1 MDEWDNNFDDEGEPP
16 RPRAEGV
23 RILGA
28 EEAAAAVSAQR
39 AGEPAP
45 PPEPLK
51 FEQRPAAPVE
61 TPLFPR
67 DDNDPTISVPTPAAP
82 GNLPHWTEPPT
93 GEVPA
98 VLSGRFG
105 ESDVDLDLTE
115 SDVDGGDDLSA
126 WSALSGGAP
135 RWRDQHDAWD
145 DAGFEDASVLA
156 GDEPP
161 MGALDESRPGSAS
174 MFDFDDEDDADS
186 FGDLGVDDE
195 IAPIR
200 LKPSGAGGGGAQ
212 PPRPR
217 PLRPTRAAPSARR
230 PANAG
235 TATSPRDMQAAL
247 ILAGGLGAIA
257 LLLFKLGPAWS
268 MLIAIAVVVMSS
280 AELYDVLRRAG
291 YQPATLVG
299 LVGTLGIMV
308 AAYQKG
314 ETALPLAIVL
324 VTAAT
329 FAWYLIR
336 VVHARPTV
344 NVAATLLA
352 FLWTG
357 VFGSYAALILGAGK
371 GHNHVGV
378 ALLLGV
384 VIAVVANDTGAYF
397 VGSRMG
403 SRPLAPEIS
412 PNKTIEGIVGGA
424 VVSIVVTVLILGF
437 VPHVHPWDGGKA
449 LWLAVVVS
457 LAAPLGDL
465 AESMI
470 KRDLGIK
477 DMGSLLPGHGGVL
490 DRFDAMLFCLPAA
503 YYLIRVI
510 G

>member
-1 MDEWDNNFDDEGEPP
+1 MDEWDDNFDEEGEPP
-16 RPRAEGV
+16 RPRVEGV

-28 EEAAAAVSAQR
+28 EEAAAAVTAQR
-39 AGEPAP
+39 AGEPVA
-45 PPEPLK
+45 PPEPLR
-51 FEQRPAAPVE
+51 FERPAPAD

-67 DDNDPTISVPTPAAP
+67 DDGEETIAIPVAAP
-82 GNLPHWTEPPT
+82 PNLPHWTEPPT

-115 SDVDGGDDLSA
+115 DADGGDDLSA
-126 WSALSGGAP
+126 WTALSGGAP

-161 MGALDESRPGSAS
+161 MGALDETRPGSAS

-217 PLRPTRAAPSARR
+217 PPRPTRAAPSPRSA
-230 PANAG
+230 AAST
-235 TATSPRDMQAAL
+235 TAPRDMQAAL
-247 ILAGGLGAIA
+247 LLAGGLGVIA
-257 LLLFKLGPAWS
+257 LILFKLGPAWS
-268 MLIAIAVVVMSS
+268 MLIAIGVVVMAA

-314 ETALPLAIVL
+314 ETAVLLAIVL

-357 VFGSYAALILGAGK
+357 VFGSYAALLLGVGK
-371 GHNHVGV
+371 GHNHTGV

-397 VGSRMG
+397 AGSRMG

-412 PNKTIEGIVGGA
+412 PNKTIEGVIGGA
-424 VVSIVVTVLILGF
+424 VASIVVTVLILGF

-449 LWLAVVVS
+449 LWLAIVVS

-510 G
+510 A

>member
-1 MDEWDNNFDDEGEPP
+1 MDEWDNNLEDDADAT
-16 RPRAEGV
+16 RPRVEGV

-45 PPEPLK
+45 PPEPLR
-51 FEQRPAAPVE
+51 FERPSAPVE
-61 TPLFPR
+61 QPLFPR
-67 DDNDPTISVPTPAAP
+67 DDNDPNVAAPAAP
-82 GNLPHWTEPPT
+82 EGLPHWTEPPT

-115 SDVDGGDDLSA
+115 HEGDEDDLAA

-135 RWRDQHDAWD
+135 RWRDQHDDWD

-156 GDEPP
+156 GDERP
-161 MGALDESRPGSAS
+161 MGALDESRTRS
-174 MFDFDDEDDADS
+174 MFDFDDEHAADS

-200 LKPSGAGGGGAQ
+200 LKPSGAGGSGAQ

-217 PLRPTRAAPSARR
+217 PPRPTRVAPSTRR
-230 PANAG
+230 PSPAAATAAG
-235 TATSPRDMQAAL
+235 GRDLQAAL
-247 ILAGGLGAIA
+247 GLAGVLGAVA
-257 LLLFKLGPAWS
+257 LFLFWLGPAWS
-268 MLIAIAVVVMSS
+268 MILATAVVVMAS

-314 ETALPLAIVL
+314 ETAIPLAIVL

-357 VFGSYAALILGAGK
+357 VLGSFAALLLGAGK
-371 GHNHVGV
+371 GHDHTGV
-378 ALLLGV
+378 ALVLGI

-403 SRPLAPEIS
+403 SRPIAPEIS
-412 PNKTIEGIVGGA
+412 PNKTVEGLIGGT
-424 VVSIVVTVLILGF
+424 VVCIVVTVLILGY
-437 VPHVHPWDGGKA
+437 VPGVFPWSSGKA
-449 LWLAVVVS
+449 FWLAVIVS
-457 LAAPLGDL
+457 LVAPLGDL

-490 DRFDAMLFCLPAA
+490 DRFDALLFCLPAA
-503 YYLIRVI
+503 YYLLRVI
-510 G
+510 F